1 MNYKEGCIIY
11 VCFTSG
17 FTIDCTCILK
27 EHFKKYSI
35 WNIIEFNKKSFKI
48 LMVKQSKNK
57 NTADIFSAIWR
68 FSWSM
73 QMYRI
78 GVYNTTARLISHNIS
93 NPSKIFIYNSSFY
106 KLVNYIKSGFWNLL
120 KFLVWWVCTP
130 LEAESPTFGLPKLTQ
145 YSWVSLSLSSF
156 SLSPHL
162 SLILTHAQHS

>member
-1 MNYKEGCIIY
+1 
-11 VCFTSG
+11 
-17 FTIDCTCILK
+17 
-27 EHFKKYSI
+27 
-35 WNIIEFNKKSFKI
+35 
-48 LMVKQSKNK
+48 MVKQSKNK

-68 FSWSM
+68 CSRSM

-106 KLVNYIKSGFWNLL
+106 KLVTIYIKSGFWNLL

-156 SLSPHL
+156 SLSL
-162 SLILTHAQHS
+162 SFSHMHSIHNNCTELVCRIWILNVFYESPGLQQC

>member
-1 MNYKEGCIIY
+1 MY
-11 VCFTSG
+11 
-17 FTIDCTCILK
+17 LK

-35 WNIIEFNKKSFKI
+35 WNIIKFNKKSFKI

-68 FSWSM
+68 FSRSM

-106 KLVNYIKSGFWNLL
+106 KLVNYL
-120 KFLVWWVCTP
+120 
-130 LEAESPTFGLPKLTQ
+130 
-145 YSWVSLSLSSF
+145 Y
-156 SLSPHL
+156 
-162 SLILTHAQHS
+162 